1 MPDIDIKSDLLMGVM
16 NLIEAELHSAG
27 SFLTTDDEKWLDIK
41 KKIFNL
47 RRKYMKD
54 VEKEDVSKLH
64 CFNKHIL
71 SASSRL
77 TECGDKELRNN
88 NKEKAIEYYK
98 DSRILLEL
106 FIDLNWVDE
115 KPKKTFINRL
125 MGGNG
130 DVSTKSS
137 A

>member
-54 VEKEDVSKLH
+54 VEKEDVSQLH